1 MQENRI
7 DFTILEHFLQH
18 RFVRIDCSEA
28 TDPHDLFAEAFGLPD
43 FYGHNWDA
51 WIDCMSHLD
60 EPDAGLSS
68 IHVEKGGIVT
78 IHLSHAETL
87 KRNQPD
93 LLAALCESAAF
104 VNWRRVEAGSTPIL
118 CLSFAS

>member
-1 MQENRI
+1 M
-7 DFTILEHFLQH
+7 QH
-18 RFVRIDCSEA
+18 RLVRIDCSKV
-28 TDPHDLFAEAFGLPD
+28 TDIHALFAEAFGFPD
-43 FYGHNWDA
+43 FYGRNWDA

-68 IHVEKGGIVT
+68 THVEKGGIVV
-78 IHLSHAETL
+78 IQLEQAEAL
-87 KRNQPD
+87 KRSRPD

-104 VNWRRVEAGSTPIL
+104 VNWRRIEAGIGPIL

>member
-1 MQENRI
+1 M
-7 DFTILEHFLQH
+7 QH
-18 RFVRIDCSEA
+18 RLVRIDCSEI
-28 TDPHDLFAEAFGLPD
+28 TDLHGLFAETFGFPD

-60 EPDAGLSS
+60 EPDAGLST
-68 IHVEKGGIVT
+68 IHVEKGGIVV
-78 IHLSHAETL
+78 IQLEQAEAL

-93 LLAALCESAAF
+93 LLVALCESAAF
-104 VNWRRVEAGSTPIL
+104 VNWRRIEAGGDPIL